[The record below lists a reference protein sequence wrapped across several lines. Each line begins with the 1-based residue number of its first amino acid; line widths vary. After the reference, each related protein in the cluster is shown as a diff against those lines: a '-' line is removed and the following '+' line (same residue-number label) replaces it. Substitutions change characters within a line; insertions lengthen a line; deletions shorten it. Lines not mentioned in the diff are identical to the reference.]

1 MLLPYILPKNGIIVS
16 LLMSIAFC
24 FEKRRSILMEEKK
37 LTGYSSIDKP
47 WLKFYSSGAYEK
59 AIRIPANKT
68 VWDVIERRLKEHCD
82 IPALEYFGRKFSSQE
97 FIGLCYA
104 WARTFRAMGIK
115 EEEVIPI
122 YGPFVPDVCAIALAL
137 NAIGATAYFLKLA
150 ISPEA
155 LAEETK
161 EARFAIVFDDM
172 WQNVHM
178 EFEKNRFQK
187 VIIYSVTD
195 FMPLPINLAVS
206 CMSILKNKNISIPK
220 SSKYISTKTAK
231 KFGEKYQGNI
241 KAEFVPNRSAFIT
254 SSSGT
259 TVGGTVKGTVATN
272 ESTIMQIVMTSNS
285 DIQYYCGDKVLNN
298 FPPTASTSLNVMF
311 LLGLYKG
318 MTVIIDPRVSEKDFY
333 DQILKRKPNIAL
345 TTGSMWDSF
354 FTRIE
359 KEMKTG
365 KRFDFS
371 CAKGWTIG
379 GEGTDL
385 RRLDKWN
392 TIMKSCNGHNMYSG
406 YGSSELFSG
415 IAVDNIQADSNQNN
429 NRAVIGVGIPYA
441 GITVGVFDESGN
453 ELSYNQR
460 GELWVKSGSAMKCYY
475 NKPDLTAKTLV
486 DGWIHTGDLA
496 EISEDGFIYIYG
508 RCSDKIVTSTGE
520 NVYLFDI
527 ANVIKQ
533 NPRIGDAIVMNIPE
547 LNDPSK
553 LFAHIEWLDNV
564 SDEEKLHALQEIE
577 EKLKNTLSEGMII
590 MGYAEHKR
598 LPYSPTTLKKD
609 KNMLAQQKSGY
620 FKVENGKKVEIGEI
634 R

>member
-1 MLLPYILPKNGIIVS
+1 MVYEWSKAFKAMGI
-16 LLMSIAFC
+16 
-24 FEKRRSILMEEKK
+24 MEEK
-37 LTGYSSIDKP
+37 
-47 WLKFYSSGAYEK
+47 
-59 AIRIPANKT
+59 
-68 VWDVIERRLKEHCD
+68 
-82 IPALEYFGRKFSSQE
+82 
-97 FIGLCYA
+97 
-104 WARTFRAMGIK
+104 
-115 EEEVIPI
+115 VIPI

-161 EARFAIVFDDM
+161 EARFAIVFDEM
-172 WQNVHM
+172 WQNVYM
-178 EFEKNRFQK
+178 EFEKDRFQK
-187 VIIYSVTD
+187 VLIYSAD
-195 FMPLPINLAVS
+195 DYMPFPINMVAS
-206 CMSILKNKNISIPK
+206 CMSTLKNKHISIPK
-220 SSKYISTKTAK
+220 SSKYISLKTAK
-231 KFGEKYQGNI
+231 GFGKKYQGNI
-241 KAEFVPNRSAFIT
+241 KAKFVPNRSAFIT

-272 ESTIMQIVMTSNS
+272 ESTIMQIVMASNS
-285 DIQYYCGDKVLNN
+285 DIQFYCGDKVLNN

-318 MTVIIDPRVSEKDFY
+318 MTVIIDPRVSEKHFY
-333 DQILKRKPNIAL
+333 NQILKHKPNVAL

-359 KEMKTG
+359 KEMKMG

-371 CAKGWTIG
+371 CAKEWIIG
-379 GEGTDL
+379 GEGTDI
-385 RRLDKWN
+385 RRLGNWN
-392 TIMKSCNGHNMYSG
+392 TIMNCCNGHNLYSG

-415 IAVDNIQADSNQNN
+415 IAVDNIRADSNKDN

-441 GITVGVFDESGN
+441 GINIGVFDSVGN
-453 ELSYNQR
+453 ELTYNQR

-475 NKPDLTAKTLV
+475 NKPDLTAKVLV

-508 RCSDKIVTSTGE
+508 RCSDNIVTSTGE

-533 NPRIGDAIVMNIPE
+533 NPRIGDAIVLNIPE

-564 SDEEKLHALQEIE
+564 SDKEKLNTLREID
-577 EKLKNTLSEGMII
+577 EKLKITLSEGLII

-609 KNMLAQQKSGY
+609 KNKLTHQTSGY
-620 FKVENGKKVEIGEI
+620 FKVENEKKVEIGEI
-634 R
+634 I

>member
-1 MLLPYILPKNGIIVS
+1 M
-16 LLMSIAFC
+16 
-24 FEKRRSILMEEKK
+24 MEAKTM
-37 LTGYSSIDKP
+37 TGYPSIDKP
-47 WLKFYSSGAYEK
+47 WLTFYSSDAYEK
-59 AIRIPANKT
+59 AISIPVNKT
-68 VWDVIERRLKEHCD
+68 VWDVIEECLIRDKD
-82 IPALEYFGRKFSSQE
+82 VPAIEYFGRKISRE
-97 FIGLCYA
+97 RFIGLVYE
-104 WARTFRAMGIK
+104 WSRTFKTIGIK

-178 EFEKNRFQK
+178 EFEKDRFQK
-187 VIIYSVTD
+187 VLIYSVANY
-195 FMPLPINLAVS
+195 MPFPVNIVVS
-206 CMSILKNKNISIPK
+206 YMSTLKNKNISIPK
-220 SSKYISTKTAK
+220 SSKYVPLSRAK
-231 KFGEKYQGNI
+231 GLGKRYQGNI

-259 TVGGTVKGTVATN
+259 TVGGTIKGTVATN
-272 ESTIMQIVMTSNS
+272 ESTIMQLVMASNS
-285 DIQYYCGDKVLNN
+285 DIQFYRGDKVLNN

-318 MTVIIDPRVSEKDFY
+318 MTVIIDPRVSEKHFY
-333 DQILKRKPNIAL
+333 NQILKHKPNIAL

-354 FTRIE
+354 FSKIE
-359 KEMKTG
+359 KQMKVG

-385 RRLDKWN
+385 RRLNNWN
-392 TIMKSCNGHNMYSG
+392 IIMNRCNGHNMYSG

-415 IAVDNIQADSNQNN
+415 ISVDNIQADSNKDN

-441 GITVGVFDESGN
+441 GINVGVFDRMGN
-453 ELSYNQR
+453 ELTYNQR

-475 NKPDLTAKTLV
+475 NKPDLTAKVLV
-486 DGWIHTGDLA
+486 DKWIRTGDMA
-496 EISEDGFIYIYG
+496 EISEDGFIYIFG
-508 RCSDKIVTSTGE
+508 RCSDKIVTLTGE
-520 NVYLFDI
+520 DVYLFDI

-533 NPRIGDAIVMNIPE
+533 NPRIGDAIVLNIPE
-547 LNDPSK
+547 LNDSSK

-564 SDEEKLHALQEIE
+564 NDEEKIHALQEID
-577 EKLKNTLSEGMII
+577 EKMKNTLPEGIII
-590 MGYAEHKR
+590 MGYAEHIR

-609 KNMLAQQKSGY
+609 KNKLTQQKRGY
-620 FKVENGKKVEIGEI
+620 FRVENGKKVEIGEI
-634 R
+634 K